1 MNRKEFEQWA
11 EKVLCK
17 PDDPFFHLVDDIGT
31 SIGFWSV
38 VEVRSAML
46 AGVKAALDQILPSS
60 DLIHLYGPS
69 EWFPRQDAIVRI
81 AADLLY
87 PPEVE
92 PKVPP
97 TREKL
102 EKLKA
107 IVAEMECLEGSLGW
121 EDVDKSGRIKTNR
134 DELQALLRSWT
145 TEIRAIVEVLQEALG
160 DE

>member
-1 MNRKEFEQWA
+1 MNRKEFERWA
-11 EKVLCK
+11 GDVLCK

-46 AGVKAALDQILPSS
+46 AGVKAALDQTLPTS
-60 DLIHLYGPS
+60 DLIHIYGPY

-87 PPEVE
+87 PPAPE
-92 PKVPP
+92 PKADPM
-97 TREKL
+97 REKL

-107 IVAEMECLEGSLGW
+107 VVAELE
-121 EDVDKSGRIKTNR
+121 
-134 DELQALLRSWT
+134 
-145 TEIRAIVEVLQEALG
+145 EALT
-160 DE
+160 